1 MSTFGS
7 LQEAQ
12 EFFKNDRFATDNGA
26 KIDHLDDEKCICSME
41 LTDIHRNALGGVM
54 GGAIF
59 TVADLAFAVSSNN
72 AHKPTVALDVTIHFL
87 SPPKGNKLFAESR
100 CVKSGRTTSL
110 YEIKVTDD
118 TGRDVALFIGTGYKM

>member
-26 KIDHLDDEKCICSME
+26 KIDYLDDEKCICSME
-41 LTDIHRNALGGVM
+41 LSEIHRNALGGVM

-72 AHKPTVALDVTIHFL
+72 AHRSTVALDINIQFL

-100 CVKSGRTTSL
+100 CVKSGRTTAI

-118 TGRDVALFIGTGYKM
+118 TGRDVALFIGTGYKL

>member
-1 MSTFGS
+1 MSTFNT

-26 KIDHLDDEKCICSME
+26 RIDYLDDEKCICSME
-41 LTDIHRNALGGVM
+41 LTEIHRNALGGVM

-72 AHKPTVALDVTIHFL
+72 AHRSTVALDINIHFL

-100 CVKSGRTTSL
+100 CVKSGRTTSI
-110 YEIKVTDD
+110 YEIKITDD
-118 TGRDVALFIGTGYKM
+118 TGRDVALFIGTGYKL

>member
-7 LQEAQ
+7 LQDAQ

-26 KIDHLDDEKCICSME
+26 KIDYLDDEKCICSME
-41 LTDIHRNALGGVM
+41 LSEIHRNALGGVM

-72 AHKPTVALDVTIHFL
+72 AHRSTVALDINIHFL

-100 CVKSGRTTSL
+100 CIKSGRTTAI

-118 TGRDVALFIGTGYKM
+118 TGRDVALFIGTGYKL

>member
-1 MSTFGS
+1 MGNFES

-26 KIDHLDDEKCICSME
+26 KIDYIDDEKCVCSME

-59 TVADLAFAVSSNN
+59 TLADIAFAASSNN
-72 AHKPTVALDVTIHFL
+72 AHRPTVALDINIHFL

-100 CVKSGRTTSL
+100 CIKSGHTTSI

-118 TGRDVALFIGTGYKM
+118 TDREVALFIGTGYKL

>member
-1 MSTFGS
+1 MSTFNT

-26 KIDHLDDEKCICSME
+26 KIDYLDDEKCICSME
-41 LTDIHRNALGGVM
+41 LTEKHRNALGGVM

-72 AHKPTVALDVTIHFL
+72 AHCSTVALDINIHFL

-100 CVKSGRTTSL
+100 CVKSGRTTSI

-118 TGRDVALFIGTGYKM
+118 TGRDVALFIGTGYKL

>member
-1 MSTFGS
+1 MSTFNT

-26 KIDHLDDEKCICSME
+26 RIEYLDDEKCICSME
-41 LTDIHRNALGGVM
+41 LTEIHRNALGGVM

-72 AHKPTVALDVTIHFL
+72 AHRSTVALDINIHFL

-100 CVKSGRTTSL
+100 CVKSGRTTSI

-118 TGRDVALFIGTGYKM
+118 TGRDVALFIGTGYKL